1 MKRRRYGR
9 ILAMVLGLS
18 LALTACGGSKPEEV
32 TDYGEK
38 SSGKAGAKEDSSGTG
53 SAEGDTGNAAGAEKT
68 SDTTAAKK
76 SSTLPDIQAGGA
88 PLWEDSF
95 ARDGKQVKIGIKTL
109 SRDMDSLHS
118 YRLKSVS
125 KDMVYEKEV
134 VKNILGDNAQEV
146 HRDISRKDGD
156 SMYLVEEIRGF
167 RYNLHPEEA
176 GAAGY
181 SEDPVASWEDA
192 GDLYYH
198 TYEGSYMDVPYQLTI
213 FYSGE
218 ERSKEISF
226 WPKNPGDLVGVSSV
240 DLAQPIPNHIEG
252 INTEIWSGTNVWEA
266 MKDRP
271 NRTQG
276 DEDTLKE
283 AVRSFAEDKLK
294 TPILAEDLKLT
305 IGKGMGDPVKQE
317 VLFFNE
323 EDAYSGN
330 LDEAVL
336 DGYEVIYDMDHAYQS
351 VEQNLTWLYGNDGR
365 FAVTDRG
372 VTGGYIRYR
381 MEAEEQLADQVQILA
396 FDNLMEAFREVIKTD
411 FEMSKVNGQELSFDT
426 AILGY
431 YPISSEEH
439 PGEYTLIP
447 VWILPATSN
456 GIVAYVLV
464 NAVDGS
470 MVEIIYTI

>member
-1 MKRRRYGR
+1 
-9 ILAMVLGLS
+9 
-18 LALTACGGSKPEEV
+18 
-32 TDYGEK
+32 
-38 SSGKAGAKEDSSGTG
+38 
-53 SAEGDTGNAAGAEKT
+53 
-68 SDTTAAKK
+68 
-76 SSTLPDIQAGGA
+76 
-88 PLWEDSF
+88 
-95 ARDGKQVKIGIKTL
+95 
-109 SRDMDSLHS
+109 
-118 YRLKSVS
+118 
-125 KDMVYEKEV
+125 
-134 VKNILGDNAQEV
+134 
-146 HRDISRKDGD
+146 
-156 SMYLVEEIRGF
+156 
-167 RYNLHPEEA
+167 
-176 GAAGY
+176 
-181 SEDPVASWEDA
+181 
-192 GDLYYH
+192 
-198 TYEGSYMDVPYQLTI
+198 MDVPYQLTI

-336 DGYEVIYDMDHAYQS
+336 DGYEVIYDMDHACQS
-351 VEQNLTWLYGNDGR
+351 VEQNLTWLYGNNGR

-372 VTGGYIRYR
+372 VTGGYILYR
-381 MEAEEQLADQVQILA
+381 MEAEEQLADQVQILT
-396 FDNLMEAFREVIKTD
+396 FDNLMEAFREVT
-411 FEMSKVNGQELSFDT
+411 EQNQ
-426 AILGY
+426 
-431 YPISSEEH
+431 
-439 PGEYTLIP
+439 
-447 VWILPATSN
+447 
-456 GIVAYVLV
+456 
-464 NAVDGS
+464 
-470 MVEIIYTI
+470 